1 MTPAVRALKILTAEI
16 AKKAAKDTEKSTGI
30 TEVRTLRLFRIMF
43 VRLVYESFRRQ
54 PRRKLLVA
62 VAVTLG
68 AAVSTAMIAIATDIG
83 DKVSRELR
91 TLGANLVVTP
101 EEDNLDVQIGSV
113 NLKPAGGYLNETDLP
128 KIKGIFWRN
137 NITGFAPLLPVNV
150 NVGSG
155 EVTLLGT
162 YFSKSLRFG
171 NQEFTTGA
179 RQTFPWWKVQEGS
192 WPAEDSGNILV
203 GERLATR
210 LALAPGSQLEIND
223 EAHRVS
229 GILETG
235 GDEDSQI
242 IAPLSLAQTLAGKPG
257 AVAKIFVSAVTKPE
271 DAFARRSPDSLSPAD
286 RDRWYC
292 SPYPQS
298 IAYQLQE
305 VIPHSHSE
313 QIRRIAQNEGTVL
326 SRIKGLML
334 LITLA
339 ALFTSGLAVAAAMA
353 TAMFERREEVGLMKA
368 LGAGHFPL
376 SAIFVTESVLLACI
390 GGLAGFAF
398 GSLLARQLGWA
409 IFGSG
414 IVVQPVLL
422 PVVMCLAIAVTFAG
436 SATAI
441 RRAVKSDPVHALRG
455 EA

>member
-1 MTPAVRALKILTAEI
+1 
-16 AKKAAKDTEKSTGI
+16 
-30 TEVRTLRLFRIMF
+30 MF

-62 VAVTLG
+62 VAVALG
-68 AAVSTAMIAIATDIG
+68 AAVSTAMIAIAMDIG

-101 EEDNLDVQIGSV
+101 EEDSLDVQIGSV
-113 NLKPAGGYLNETDLP
+113 NLKPAGGYLNEADLP

-137 NITGFAPLLPVNV
+137 NITAFAPLLPVNV
-150 NVGSG
+150 KTDAG

-179 RQTFPWWKVQEGS
+179 RQTFPWWKVQAS
-192 WPAEDSGNILV
+192 WPSDDSGNILV
-203 GERLATR
+203 GRRLAAR
-210 LALAPGSQLEIND
+210 LAVVPGSQLEMNG
-223 EAHRVS
+223 EVHPVS
-229 GILETG
+229 GIVETG
-235 GDEDSQI
+235 GDEDGQI
-242 IAPLSLAQTLAGKPG
+242 VAPLFLAQQLAGKPG
-257 AVAKIFVSAVTKPE
+257 AVGKIFVSAVTKPE
-271 DAFARRSPDSLSPAD
+271 DAFARRSPDSLSAAD

-305 VIPHSHSE
+305 VIPHSHAE

-398 GSLLARQLGWA
+398 GSVLAQRLGRT

-414 IVVQPVLL
+414 MAVQPVLL
-422 PVVMCLAIAVTFAG
+422 PVVIGLAIAVTFAG